1 MFVIYF
7 ENQRACQYQLTH
19 GYLSNQ
25 GLQQGETWTED
36 DTGYDLIEEPQ
47 LIHFLSEISHD

>member
-7 ENQRACQYQLTH
+7 ENQRTSQYQLTH
-19 GYLSNQ
+19 GYLSDQ
-25 GLQQGETWTED
+25 ELQQGETWTED

-47 LIHFLSEISHD
+47 LIHLLSESFC